1 MEMNEINE
9 KYLAR
14 MLEGAEQ
21 GLNQVEM
28 AIEQIHDQLGK
39 MEDQRDEMEEAV
51 RELKELLGLEDEV
64 QKPELLVEDNVDQQ
78 A

>member
-39 MEDQRDEMEEAV
+39 MEDQREEMEEAV
-51 RELKELLGLEDEV
+51 RELKDLLGLEDEV
-64 QKPELLVEDNVDQQ
+64 QKPELLVEDNVEQQ

>member
-1 MEMNEINE
+1 MNKINE

-21 GLNQVEM
+21 GLDQVDM
-28 AIEQIHDQLGK
+28 AIKQIEDQMGK
-39 MEDQRDEMEEAV
+39 MAEQREEMVTAV
-51 RELKELLGLEDEV
+51 TELKALLGLKEEET
-64 QKPELLVEDNVDQQ
+64 KTPELLVEENVNQK

>member
-1 MEMNEINE
+1 MNEITE

-21 GLNQVEM
+21 GLSQLYM
-28 AIEQIHDQLGK
+28 AVQQINGQLEN
-39 MEDQRDEMEEAV
+39 MADQREEMEEAV

>member
-1 MEMNEINE
+1 MNKINE

-21 GLNQVEM
+21 GLDQVDM
-28 AIEQIHDQLGK
+28 AIKQIEDQMGK
-39 MEDQRDEMEEAV
+39 MAEQREEMVTAV
-51 RELKELLGLEDEV
+51 TELKDLLGLKEEET
-64 QKPELLVEDNVDQQ
+64 KTPELLVEENVNQK